1 MLRSYIKIAFRNLIK
16 NKTHAFINIVGLS
29 TGMAVAMLIGLW
41 IYDELSYNTIH
52 RNYDRIAKIRQHISV
67 NGEINTD
74 KTVPWP
80 LATELR
86 TNYSSYFKYI
96 VVSSH
101 RGGHILSAGGKNITQ
116 YGVYLEPQAPDM
128 LTLNMLHG
136 SRTGLQDP
144 SSILLSQSAAK
155 AFFGEED
162 PINQVIQIDNKE
174 NVKVTGVYEDLP
186 ANSTFTHVK
195 FIAPFELYVR
205 NAPWIKNAEHAW
217 DKNLVQAY
225 VQIADGVS
233 MDKVSALIRDLKLQ
247 HVSKEQAK
255 YNPVLF
261 LEPMSKW
268 YLHAEYENGVNIGGR
283 IKYVWMFG
291 IIGVFVLLLACINFM
306 NLSTARSEKRA
317 REVGVRKAIGSLRR
331 QIISQFYCESLLV
344 TVLAFGGALLLV
356 QTLLPFF
363 NEVAAKKI
371 TIPWGQPVWWLAG
384 VGVTLIT
391 GILAGSY
398 PALYLSSFQP
408 VKVLKGT
415 FRVGKLAALPR
426 KASVVIQFTVSVILI
441 ICTIIVIRQIEH
453 AKQRPV
459 GYSREQLVSLPVLAR
474 NANINLAIL
483 RNELQQQKAIVNLA
497 GSEAPATDT
506 WGSESAL
513 SWKEKDP
520 QTTVDFPVTGVSV
533 DYGKTM
539 GWQIIAGRDF
549 SRDFTTDT
557 TALIINE
564 AAVQFMGLKSPVGET
579 ITWNSRPFT
588 VIGVIKNVVT
598 ESPYEPVRP
607 ALFWRHDGVPN
618 FILARINPSISASTA
633 LQSMEAV
640 FHKYNPAAPFEY
652 KFVDE
657 EYHQKFGNEE
667 RVGKLAGFFAVLA
680 ILISCLGLFGLA
692 SFIAE
697 QRTKEIGV
705 RKVLGASVLSVWRLL
720 SREFVYL
727 VIIALF
733 IAVPVAYYLMY
744 QWLQNYQY
752 RASMSWWIF
761 AATGFGAIIITLLT
775 VSYQAVKAALI
786 NPAKSLKAE

>member
-52 RNYDRIAKIRQHISV
+52 RNYDHIAKIRQHINV

-74 KTVPWP
+74 KTIPWP

-101 RGGHILSAGGKNITQ
+101 RGGHILSAGDKNITQ
-116 YGVYLEPQAPDM
+116 HGVYLEPQAPDM

-136 SRTGLQDP
+136 SRAGLQDP

-268 YLHAEYENGVNIGGR
+268 YLHAEYENGVNVGGR

-291 IIGVFVLLLACINFM
+291 IIGMFVLLLACINFM

-356 QTLLPFF
+356 QTLQPFF

-415 FRVGKLAALPR
+415 FRVGKLATLPR

-474 NANINLAIL
+474 NANTNLDIL
-483 RNELQQQKAIVNLA
+483 RNELQQQKVIVNLA

-513 SWKEKDP
+513 SWKGKDP

-579 ITWNSRPFT
+579 ITWNNRPFT
-588 VIGVIKNVVT
+588 VIGIIKNVVT

-618 FILARINPSISASTA
+618 FIVAKINPSISASTA

-775 VSYQAVKAALI
+775 VSYQAIKAALV